1 MVVIVIETMVMIA
14 ITIVMLVIRRMVMI
28 VIRMVVIVIRMVMIV
43 IRMVVMTG
51 KRPNAVGSGARKGG
65 FGRMGKRKVMAE
77 MPSFAN

>member
-14 ITIVMLVIRRMVMI
+14 ITIVMLVIR
-28 VIRMVVIVIRMVMIV
+28 RMVMIV

>member
-1 MVVIVIETMVMIA
+1 MIETMVMIA

-28 VIRMVVIVIRMVMIV
+28 VIRMVV
-43 IRMVVMTG
+43 MTG

-65 FGRMGKRKVMAE
+65 LGRMGKRKVMAE